1 MLLRAPAA
9 LVGKLLIGGQ
19 HAIFRFGA
27 LACELAAG
35 GLGLA
40 LARDMRA
47 RGLPLLP
54 RLATIGLCV
63 LAAAIFDAIFFGHPE
78 ETLGASLCVGAVLL
92 GGSGRPTLAGL
103 ALGGALICKP
113 WGIFALAPALLA
125 CRHGIL
131 RLCLA
136 SLVVALSWMVLAYG
150 VDPLHILRSLSAASN
165 LAVVAH
171 PVDAWWPFDHVVRK
185 AGAETYFAPPPLL
198 QRHGREVPVLLA
210 IPLSLPLAL
219 RRLPGA
225 RSVPTLRRLLGDG
238 LLEPLGERASLDGAL
253 ALLALLLLLRCM
265 LDPSNHVYYE
275 IPFIFA
281 LLAWDSRTHSAPA
294 RALLATILLW
304 LAFHTISGIA
314 GLWVQFAAYMIFM
327 LPFAVMLAGPATGGL
342 LRWPRSSSADHR
354 ELLRETREH
363 HRGAVCDDHQ
373 VLDPHAELAGQ
384 VDARLDRHDAARL
397 ERLLARDP
405 RQPGSLVDLQPDP
418 VAEAVAELIAAPGR
432 LDHLAGG
439 GVHLPARG
447 PRGDGRE
454 AALLG
459 IEDQP

>member
-125 CRHGIL
+125 CRDGIL

-185 AGAETYFAPPPLL
+185 AGAETYFAL
-198 QRHGREVPVLLA
+198 
-210 IPLSLPLAL
+210 
-219 RRLPGA
+219 GA
-225 RSVPTLRRLLGDG
+225 AAATRPRG
-238 LLEPLGERASLDGAL
+238 
-253 ALLALLLLLRCM
+253 
-265 LDPSNHVYYE
+265 PS
-275 IPFIFA
+275 
-281 LLAWDSRTHSAPA
+281 PA
-294 RALLATILLW
+294 RDTPVAAARPQAAPPGPVRSRRSGGCWAT
-304 LAFHTISGIA
+304 ACSSRSGSA
-314 GLWVQFAAYMIFM
+314 RPSTGRSRCSPYSWRCVAASTRGMSCTTRC
-327 LPFAVMLAGPATGGL
+327 P
-342 LRWPRSSSADHR
+342 SSSR
-354 ELLRETREH
+354 
-363 HRGAVCDDHQ
+363 C
-373 VLDPHAELAGQ
+373 
-384 VDARLDRHDAARL
+384 
-397 ERLLARDP
+397 
-405 RQPGSLVDLQPDP
+405 
-418 VAEAVAELIAAPGR
+418 
-432 LDHLAGG
+432 
-439 GVHLPARG
+439 
-447 PRGDGRE
+447 
-454 AALLG
+454 
-459 IEDQP
+459 